1 MSIDS
6 RNVRKHLNDVLRL
19 SQLLSPEL
27 AIGLPEKVA
36 QQMNDFLQQLPA
48 NAPDL
53 KSLGMGRGSTL
64 PILIERLRKIYTLAE

>member
-36 QQMNDFLQQLPA
+36 LQMNDFLQQLPA

-53 KSLGMGRGSTL
+53 KSLGMERSSAL
-64 PILIERLRKIYTLAE
+64 PVVIARLRKIYALTE